1 MTTLFI
7 SLYETSI
14 FRGMCR
20 WLKYGQH
27 RISSLSFDSANV
39 LIRFRFMHGKHF
51 VMFHRVEKHVRKTDG
66 GFCAWVYGMGMYCN
80 QKGARS
86 APQSQSVTRRGAKRK
101 RHGDVVRSESG
112 NTLPH
117 SKSARR
123 TTLRYLQYVYR
134 HILKILDGEMCH
146 LYRNSLQVC

>member
-7 SLYETSI
+7 SLCETSI

-20 WLKYGQH
+20 WLKDGQH

-66 GFCAWVYGMGMYCN
+66 CFCAWVYGMGMYCN

-86 APQSQSVTRRGAKRK
+86 VMQSQSATRRDAKRR
-101 RHGDVVRSESG
+101 RHGDVSRLKSG
-112 NTLPH
+112 AGTHRNPKYIKAAINCRTPKFL
-117 SKSARR
+117 KRRETRR
-123 TTLRYLQYVYR
+123 TP
-134 HILKILDGEMCH
+134 
-146 LYRNSLQVC
+146 N